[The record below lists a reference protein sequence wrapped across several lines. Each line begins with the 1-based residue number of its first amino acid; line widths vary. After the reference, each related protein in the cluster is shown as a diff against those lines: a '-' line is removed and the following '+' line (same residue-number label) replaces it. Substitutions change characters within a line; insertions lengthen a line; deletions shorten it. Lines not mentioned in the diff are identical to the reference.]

1 MEIGKR
7 PDENFRQGFMAAPDA
22 AGGREKQKQAPLL
35 APQSGKPVL
44 KGGHTR
50 AGPWVG
56 QEA

>member
-1 MEIGKR
+1 MAV
-7 PDENFRQGFMAAPDA
+7 PDV

-44 KGGHTR
+44 KRGHKR